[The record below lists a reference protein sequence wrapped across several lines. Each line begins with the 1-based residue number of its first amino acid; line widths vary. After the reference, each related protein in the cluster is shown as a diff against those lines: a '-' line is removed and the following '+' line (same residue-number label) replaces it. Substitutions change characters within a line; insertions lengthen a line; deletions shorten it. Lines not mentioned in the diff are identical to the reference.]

1 MINVYDILIR
11 ILIMILPVIGYS
23 IDIKID
29 EWYGGLINIIILV
42 ITSFLIEYYGR
53 NYDELFK
60 D

>member
-1 MINVYDILIR
+1 MINVYDCLIR
-11 ILIMILPVIGYS
+11 GLIMALPIIGYS

-29 EWYGGLINIIILV
+29 EWYGFLLNLFMLCISSALIG
-42 ITSFLIEYYGR
+42 YYGR

>member
-1 MINVYDILIR
+1 MMNFYDILIR

-29 EWYGGLINIIILV
+29 EWYGGLMNILMLMI
-42 ITSFLIEYYGR
+42 SSMLIGYYGR
-53 NYDELFK
+53 NYDKLFK